1 MVSKTAYNFYE
12 QEKLMV
18 ERERLS
24 GSHMIGLVL
33 TGAQRRR
40 VVQVLSRA
48 WRMWA
53 DKTCYFRWRDEM
65 LMVVLRRLV
74 RNRSKSYGQQL
85 LAMFQAAWRMWAEQ
99 ASVARHF

>member
-1 MVSKTAYNFYE
+1 
-12 QEKLMV
+12 
-18 ERERLS
+18 
-24 GSHMIGLVL
+24 
-33 TGAQRRR
+33 
-40 VVQVLSRA
+40 
-48 WRMWA
+48 MWA

-99 ASVARHF
+99 ASVAARLDRDDGVAGGTPVLECEWRCDS